1 MGDCSKEITLE
12 KARPDQFY
20 SVFKSQACL
29 LKEICPDIV
38 YDIQLAD
45 GATDWEA
52 VPGLHK
58 HIDYHSADGTKLRMQ
73 MQ

>member
-12 KARPDQFY
+12 KARPEQFY
-20 SVFKSQACL
+20 SVFKSHANR
-29 LKEICPDIV
+29 LKTICPDIV
-38 YDIQLAD
+38 RDIQLAD

-52 VPGLHK
+52 VPGLRK
-58 HIDYHSADGTKLRMQ
+58 TIDYQFTNGTKLRMQ